1 MVVTAPQYE
10 PVRRWFLARPGRLA
24 ALNAAN
30 RWLPRLVYC
39 AYPLGL
45 LALAWRRDAR
55 FWKVLWVPAAGFL
68 LVSVFRR
75 LHNAPRPYEALP
87 IAPLIGREK
96 AGRSFPSRHVASAF
110 LIGCAFWY
118 LSPWLGLP
126 VFLAGVGMAVV
137 RPLAGVH
144 FPRDT
149 AAGAAFGLLFGFA
162 CLYGL
167 PL

>member
-1 MVVTAPQYE
+1 MPYIVFLSYAILLIVLAITWDIRFFRVV
-10 PVRRWFLARPGRLA
+10 L
-24 ALNAAN
+24 
-30 RWLPRLVYC
+30 
-39 AYPLGL
+39 
-45 LALAWRRDAR
+45 
-55 FWKVLWVPAAGFL
+55 VPAVTFFL
-68 LVSVFRR
+68 VTVFRR
-75 LHNAPRPYEALP
+75 AFNFPRPYEKLE
-87 IAPLIGREK
+87 ISPLIPRNKKGQ
-96 AGRSFPSRHVASAF
+96 SFPSRHVASAF

-126 VFLAGVGMAVV
+126 VFLAGAGMAVV

-149 AAGAAFGLLFGFA
+149 VAGAAFGLLFGFA